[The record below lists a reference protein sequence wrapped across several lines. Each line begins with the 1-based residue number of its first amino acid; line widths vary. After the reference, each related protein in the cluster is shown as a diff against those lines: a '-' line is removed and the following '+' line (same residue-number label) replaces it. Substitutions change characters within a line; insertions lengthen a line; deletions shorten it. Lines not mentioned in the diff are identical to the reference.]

1 MTITWINL
9 MCVYL
14 RDFNPLRCDSM
25 SVHVS
30 NLAIM
35 SSGIGGNNNHGNNHL
50 LHQQR
55 MIIAKPTQHHYL
67 LLVRLPAPALIQ
79 QRCSFRQGK
88 NKNKKT
94 KKKITKSR
102 RIEPRKGR
110 KTVEQF
116 VQQTRNKT
124 GGGGGDECLIKLP
137 SKGHRW
143 LARCDYL
150 HHLLP
155 AAGYVEM
162 ELVCHHN
169 AE

>member
-1 MTITWINL
+1 MRDREREKEVTITWINL

-14 RDFNPLRCDSM
+14 RDFNPLRCDPM

-55 MIIAKPTQHHYL
+55 MITAKPTQHHYL

-124 GGGGGDECLIKLP
+124 GGGGEDENIKT
-137 SKGHRW
+137 
-143 LARCDYL
+143 
-150 HHLLP
+150 
-155 AAGYVEM
+155 
-162 ELVCHHN
+162 
-169 AE
+169 